1 MAGENGKSALQY
13 LLEEVDGTVTS
24 MEGQRPNFQ
33 ECPVGKDF
41 AEQQFRG
48 TLLMLKM
55 QRIYVRD
62 SLAKAESESQPRSN
76 GGSGS
81 DGGRGK
87 GRGSREGKES
97 KESKESLWG
106 FIKIGSDKNYVQASG
121 VVALALVLVYLVLKV
136 HGVPAIP

>member
-24 MEGQRPNFQ
+24 MEEQRPNFN

-55 QRIYVRD
+55 QRIYVRE
-62 SLAKAESESQPRSN
+62 SLEKTKTSQKTRNNARNN
-76 GGSGS
+76 GG
-81 DGGRGK
+81 DGGDDSSSADGETNRAK
-87 GRGSREGKES
+87 NS
-97 KESKESLWG
+97 WG
-106 FIKIGSDKNYVQASG
+106 FIKIGSGTGYVQASG
-121 VVALALVLVYLVLKV
+121 VAALALVLVYLILKV
-136 HGVPAIP
+136 HNIPAIP

>member
-1 MAGENGKSALQY
+1 MANENGKSALQY

-24 MEGQRPNFQ
+24 MEEQRPNFN

-62 SLAKAESESQPRSN
+62 SLSKTESETKAVTRRSRRN
-76 GGSGS
+76 DDDEGGRSVSGEGS
-81 DGGRGK
+81 GGRGN
-87 GRGSREGKES
+87 R
-97 KESKESLWG
+97 WG
-106 FIKIGSDKNYVQASG
+106 FIKIGSGANYIQASG
-121 VVALALVLVYLVLKV
+121 VAAFALVLVYLILKV
-136 HGVPAIP
+136 NHISIIP